1 MEEII
6 TIDGSFGEGGGQILR
21 TSLSVSM
28 LKGIP
33 IKITNIRAGRK
44 KPGLMRQH
52 LISVRAAARVCNGKV
67 KGDELNSQEIS
78 FYPGP
83 IVGGKFQFTI
93 STAGSTTLVC
103 QTILPA
109 LLVADSASEI
119 IFEGGTHNGMS
130 PSLTF
135 LMESFLPVLAS
146 MGVKYDIEIE
156 RYGFF
161 PVGGGRWKLNVEPC
175 QKLKPFKLTSAPQW
189 HALRGTAVVSNKL
202 PRSIGA
208 REIRKLLGSSL
219 RKKYS
224 IESEVRHVQS
234 PGPGN
239 TVHISAESH
248 GLRSMVETVGEKNLR
263 AEDVAKNA
271 VKRFQQF
278 QALEVMVE
286 EHLADQILLYM
297 TLSKEGSFTTC
308 KPSLHT
314 NTNIKVL
321 ETLMDI
327 NFKIEEITKQTYMI
341 CLNQNR
347 NELFESNSEG

>member
-1 MEEII
+1 MEELL

-67 KGDELNSQEIS
+67 EGDELNSQEIT

-109 LLVADSASEI
+109 LLLAETPSEVV
-119 IFEGGTHNGMS
+119 FEGGTHNGMS

-135 LMESFLPVLAS
+135 LKESFLPVLAS

-161 PVGGGRWKLNVEPC
+161 PVGGGRWKLNIEPC
-175 QKLKPFKLTSAPQW
+175 NKLKQFKLTSAPQW
-189 HALRGTAVVSNKL
+189 KALKATSVVSNKL
-202 PRSIGA
+202 PSSIGD
-208 REIRKLLGSSL
+208 REIRKILSSSL
-219 RKKYS
+219 RNNYS
-224 IESEVRHVQS
+224 IESKVLHVDS

-248 GLRSMVETVGEKNLR
+248 DLRSMVETVGEKNLR
-263 AEDVAKNA
+263 AEDVAKKA
-271 VKRFQQF
+271 VKRFEKF
-278 QALEVMVE
+278 NDLKVMVE
-286 EHLADQILLYM
+286 EHLADQVLLYM
-297 TLSKEGSFTTC
+297 ALSEGGSFTTVE
-308 KPSLHT
+308 PSLHT
-314 NTNIKVL
+314 RTNIEVI
-321 ETLMDI
+321 ETLMGVDFKVDEYI
-327 NFKIEEITKQTYMI
+327 NKSYMI
-341 CLNQNR
+341 SLI
-347 NELFESNSEG
+347 